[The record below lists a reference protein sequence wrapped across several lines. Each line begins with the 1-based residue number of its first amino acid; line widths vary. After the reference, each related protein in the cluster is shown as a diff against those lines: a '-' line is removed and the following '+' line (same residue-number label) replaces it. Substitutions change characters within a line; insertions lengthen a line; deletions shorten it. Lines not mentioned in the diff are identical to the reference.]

1 MFPVPSIEDNDDTR
15 QRSTDGEAPWN
26 YTFGQPCF
34 CLKEN
39 DAERSRLYTDSRQ
52 AGSDAIMSSIAGPSR
67 LPAYSRS
74 RQPSYYEARAPRS
87 SSIPTWFS
95 PPPPHARSVSVVR
108 SVHRS
113 SSVFSQRSYTS
124 HSYQQDEQIKAELD
138 RKRSESVRKLKS
150 TWEQISEKYGKIQVE
165 DDDEIDIY
173 TGQIV
178 RDRGRIQR
186 MKEERDF
193 GVFLSED
200 EADAEDENSSFI
212 FDEDEDELGAWDAR
226 SGLDRQWASDQ
237 EDGPKEPPWTVEDD
251 KDLQEFLRM
260 EQARKETMGEASGSE
275 DEPEVD
281 GKDRRPSPRRHGP
294 KSDTDSNGSHSS
306 LPVRS
311 RRYPISDDSD
321 DELLARTSDAEEGT
335 RVTYVDSSEDEAD
348 LPVSEDCSNQRHP
361 PDTGIS
367 FLHPC
372 HDRA

>member
-1 MFPVPSIEDNDDTR
+1 M
-15 QRSTDGEAPWN
+15 
-26 YTFGQPCF
+26 
-34 CLKEN
+34 
-39 DAERSRLYTDSRQ
+39 
-52 AGSDAIMSSIAGPSR
+52 
-67 LPAYSRS
+67 
-74 RQPSYYEARAPRS
+74 
-87 SSIPTWFS
+87 
-95 PPPPHARSVSVVR
+95 SVVR

-124 HSYQQDEQIKAELD
+124 HSYQQDEQIKVELD
-138 RKRSESVRKLKS
+138 RKRNESVRKLKS

-226 SGLDRQWASDQ
+226 SGLDSQWASDQ
-237 EDGPKEPPWTVEDD
+237 EDGPKEPQWTVEDD

-260 EQARKETMGEASGSE
+260 EQARKETIGAVSESE
-275 DEPEVD
+275 DESVGD
-281 GKDRRPSPRRHGP
+281 DKDRRSSSRHRGH
-294 KSDTDSNGSHSS
+294 KSDTDSDGSHSS
-306 LPVRS
+306 SPVRS

-348 LPVSEDCSNQRHP
+348 LPVSEDCSNQRHL
-361 PDTGIS
+361 PDIGVS
-367 FLHPC
+367 FSPRC
-372 HDRA
+372 HNREWRWLSRDGLGRDSIEQLLRRLFPVILAS